1 MSSCIQY
8 DICDAHNLPFF
19 FKNKNISSEKTN
31 VSLCK
36 SVTLVTFLTDT
47 DYNDVKGI
55 NNKISNINRVDQ
67 STNVDECKQLIHNVQ
82 QLAKHVLHVN
92 SNK

>member
-1 MSSCIQY
+1 M
-8 DICDAHNLPFF
+8 
-19 FKNKNISSEKTN
+19 
-31 VSLCK
+31 
-36 SVTLVTFLTDT
+36 TFLTDT